1 MLAAR
6 KHWAAAFTALTVLL
20 TMPALTASAETTMA
34 PTDTGVTTA
43 APTSTT
49 TAAPAATASPV
60 SVPANLYSVEVAGG
74 KVYFAKNGARVGS
87 YSASATDLTLAINS
101 NGNFLVSFPNSKG
114 TTSSITLG
122 DQRSLVISGTAN
134 SVTAHS
140 SLGGSVALT
149 TDVGSNISTM
159 TLNAP
164 VEAHIYGTVGTVNAQ
179 ASADVIVERGAS
191 VTRARMVSANS
202 LLTANGTVKTVEKN
216 AKAQVKGSGVVQTA
230 ALTTGSSASGTSIA
244 RSKSG
249 LIIDSNGVPLLG
261 SSASRTTSTSS
272 SGLRNSSSGLRN
284 SSSSSSKTT
293 TSTSGNLRLT
303 ASTIYADYRDE
314 LRSLESKLRNAVRAY
329 DRDSGKRVYG
339 DVYWEDDP
347 KKEVKSTGTYK
358 FAFEAD
364 GNDYG
369 DVTGR
374 IRIVVDDDDYDDD
387 DDDNRGSR
395 SYKFEID
402 DDVDIG
408 IAWED
413 RRDYKLEDAMN
424 EDDISDYVTA
434 IDKST
439 DKEIDG
445 KFEWVSP
452 RQTPGR
458 SATFR
463 FRPDSSRYAVKT
475 GTIRFDYD

>member
-1 MLAAR
+1 MMLASR
-6 KHWAAAFTALTVLL
+6 KHWAAAFTALAVLL

-34 PTDTGVTTA
+34 SPTDTGVTTA
-43 APTSTT
+43 APAS
-49 TAAPAATASPV
+49 TAAAPTASPV

-87 YSASATDLTLAINS
+87 YAASATDLTLSINS
-101 NGNFLVSFPNSKG
+101 SGNFLVSFPNSRG
-114 TTSSITLG
+114 NTSSVTLG

-149 TDVGSNISTM
+149 TDVGSNISTL

-202 LLTANGTVKTVEKN
+202 MLTANGTVKTVEKN
-216 AKAQVKGSGVVQTA
+216 AKAQVKGSGVAQTTG
-230 ALTTGSSASGTSIA
+230 LTTGSAASGTSIA

-261 SSASRTTSTSS
+261 SSSYRTTSTT
-272 SGLRNSSSGLRN
+272 SSSGLRN
-284 SSSSSSKTT
+284 SSSSSNSST
-293 TSTSGNLRLT
+293 TSTSGDLRLT

-339 DVYWEDDP
+339 DVYWVDSP
-347 KKEVKSTGTYK
+347 YKEVKSTGTYK

-364 GNDYG
+364 SRDYG

-374 IRIVVDDDDYDDD
+374 VRIVVDDDYDDD
-387 DDDNRGSR
+387 DDDDRGSR
-395 SYKFEID
+395 TYKFEID
-402 DDVDIG
+402 DDVNLG
-408 IAWED
+408 IARED
-413 RRDYKLEDAMN
+413 RRDYKLEDALP
-424 EDDISDYVTA
+424 EDEISDYVTA
-434 IDKST
+434 IDRKN
-439 DKEIDG
+439 DEEIDG
-445 KFEWVSP
+445 DFEWVSP
-452 RQTPGR
+452 RQTLGS

-463 FRPDSSRYAVKT
+463 FRPHSSRYAVKT
-475 GTIRFDYD
+475 GTIHFEFD

>member
-1 MLAAR
+1 MMLAAR

-272 SGLRNSSSGLRN
+272 SGLRNSSS
-284 SSSSSSKTT
+284 SSSKTT

-374 IRIVVDDDDYDDD
+374 IRIVVDDDDYYDDD
-387 DDDNRGSR
+387 DDRGSR

-402 DDVDIG
+402 DDVNIG
-408 IAWED
+408 IARED
-413 RRDYKLEDAMN
+413 RRDYKLEDAMD
-424 EDDISDYVTA
+424 EDEISDYVTA

-452 RQTPGR
+452 RQTLGS

-475 GTIRFDYD
+475 GTIRFDFD